1 MNFAI
6 MFRAATNKDRDK
18 ILISSVAFVL
28 TDTGFQVDAD
38 WKVMSGN
45 QKSRMMAL
53 EIEPQIENWPEIFN
67 NPLEQIRVVLKFF

>member
-18 ILISSVAFVL
+18 IFISSVAFVL

>member
-18 ILISSVAFVL
+18 IFVSSVAFVL

-45 QKSRMMAL
+45 QKSGMMAL

-67 NPLEQIRVVLKFF
+67 NPLEQIRVVVKFF

>member
-18 ILISSVAFVL
+18 IFVSSVAFVL